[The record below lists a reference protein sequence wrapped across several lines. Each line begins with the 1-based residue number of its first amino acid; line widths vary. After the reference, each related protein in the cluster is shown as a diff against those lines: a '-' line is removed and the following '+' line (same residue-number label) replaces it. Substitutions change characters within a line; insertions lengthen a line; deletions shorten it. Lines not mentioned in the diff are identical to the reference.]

1 MKISLRQLQVFVSVA
16 EQGST
21 MAAANAVALSQ
32 SAASAALNELEH
44 MLNTQLFDR
53 VGKRLLLNDNGRLL
67 MPQARLILDAANS
80 IELQFSSGGAN
91 WSCIRI
97 GASTTI
103 GSYCLPALL
112 AASPVTDSQLT
123 AFARHTMS
131 HPQMTIANTADIVSA
146 VANYE
151 VDFGFIE
158 GPCHRADLLVEPWFE
173 DEMVI
178 VCSPEHP
185 YAAQKNGSIGIRELR
200 SASWLLREHGSGTRE
215 NVEQVLLPHLKNLK
229 LAGEF
234 GTSEAIMHAAAAGLG
249 IACLSR
255 VVVADL
261 LALGKLHELETK
273 LPPLKRHFYLIY
285 SPHKLL
291 SRHIQ
296 DFLQFCRAWRPE

>member
-1 MKISLRQLQVFVSVA
+1 MKISLRQLQVFIAVA

-21 MAAANAVALSQ
+21 MMAANVVALSQ
-32 SAASAALNELEH
+32 SAASAALNELENI
-44 MLNTQLFDR
+44 LGTQLFDR
-53 VGKRLLLNDNGRLL
+53 IGKRLLLNDNGRLL
-67 MPQARLILDAANS
+67 LPQARLILDAAHS
-80 IELQFSSGGAN
+80 IELQFSSADTN
-91 WSCIRI
+91 WSCVRI

-112 AASPVTDSQLT
+112 AARPLANMQTSSAHQL
-123 AFARHTMS
+123 MS
-131 HPQMTIANTADIVSA
+131 HPQMTIANTADIASA
-146 VANYE
+146 VANYD

-158 GPCHRADLLVEPWFE
+158 GLCHRADLMVEPWFE

-178 VCSPEHP
+178 VCSPQHT
-185 YAAQKNGSIGIRELR
+185 YAQKDGDVSIKELR
-200 SASWLLREHGSGTRE
+200 SATWLLRERGSGTRE
-215 NVEQVLLPHLKNLK
+215 NVEQVLLPHLKNFK

-261 LALGKLHELETK
+261 LALGKLCELKTK
-273 LPPLKRHFYLIY
+273 LPPLKRRFYLIY

-296 DFLQFCRAWRPE
+296 DFLQFCRGWRPG